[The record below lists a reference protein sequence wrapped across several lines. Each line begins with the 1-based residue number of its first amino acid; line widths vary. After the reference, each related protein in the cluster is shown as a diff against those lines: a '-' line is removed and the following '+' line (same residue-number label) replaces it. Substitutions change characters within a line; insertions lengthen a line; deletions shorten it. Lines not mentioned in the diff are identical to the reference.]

1 MTQKIYESP
10 RYARAINLLDIRKGE
25 SKVVLPTKHT
35 GQLFSAHKRRSGVLA
50 RGYFDPTIEDHAKA
64 TRVSWEIK
72 T

>member
-1 MTQKIYESP
+1 MRFLDMHEQLT
-10 RYARAINLLDIRKGE
+10 LLDIRKGE
-25 SKVVLPTKHT
+25 SKVLPTKHT

-64 TRVSWEIK
+64 TRVSREIK